1 MAAST
6 VVKKASLQPNVFEGI
21 SAVFAV
27 EGGFTFTKS
36 VSANQG
42 PNSNEYAYT
51 LSLTE
56 GKALLEFPC
65 SEDSGFSFDTGAPS
79 IEHFKVHGLNADWV
93 STFTPGDTE
102 LSIEIPCHDTKIMKL
117 CFGSNGQYTEIDLP
131 VDGGTGKDSVL
142 KKSPLATAKASGY
155 GFGAAQKSIELG
167 LLLLDDTETKL
178 FYIKKAKLTAQVTF
192 DGSNKPLCVVL
203 SGSLSESG
211 DGAFGILDI
220 ATTDQA

>member
-6 VVKKASLQPNVFEGI
+6 VRKKEAMQVNVFEGI

-27 EGGFTFTKS
+27 AGGFTFTD
-36 VSANQG
+36 
-42 PNSNEYAYT
+42 NSGVNT

-56 GKALLEFPC
+56 GKELLEFPC

-102 LSIEIPCHDTKIMKL
+102 LNIEIPCHDTEIMQL
-117 CFGSNGQYTEIDLP
+117 VFGSEGADMRIDLP
-131 VDGGTGKDSVL
+131 VGAMKEANIATAIATGK
-142 KKSPLATAKASGY
+142 
-155 GFGAAQKSIELG
+155 GFGAAQKSVELG
-167 LLLLDDTETKL
+167 LLILDDTEKRL
-178 FYIKKAKLTAQVTF
+178 FYVKKAKLTAQVTF

-220 ATTDQA
+220 TTTAPNSPIQPSA